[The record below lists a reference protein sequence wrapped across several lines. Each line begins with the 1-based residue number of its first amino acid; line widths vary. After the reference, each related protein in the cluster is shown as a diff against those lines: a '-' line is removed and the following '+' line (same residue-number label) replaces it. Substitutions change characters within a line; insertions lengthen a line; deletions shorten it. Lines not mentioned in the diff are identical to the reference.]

1 MLNHRVIPCLLLKGN
16 GLYKTTQ
23 FKNPKYVGDPLNAI
37 RIFNDKE
44 VEELI
49 VLDIAAN
56 KTRTEPN
63 YETIAEFA
71 SECFMPLCY
80 GGGIRNPD
88 QAKKLFDL
96 GVEKISLQTAALED
110 ITIISKIAK
119 IYGSQSVVVS
129 LDIKK
134 NLFGKYQLYSSASGK
149 KLSLYWTDFLKAAVS
164 EGAGEIVINS
174 VDRDGMMEGMDFD
187 LIKLTS
193 SEVSVPVIAMGGAS
207 EITDFKKAIDAGA
220 SAVAAGAMFVY
231 QKPHR
236 AVLITYPEYSTLEK
250 LLAE

>member
-1 MLNHRVIPCLLLKGN
+1 MHRVIPCLLLKGS

-44 VEELI
+44 VDELI
-49 VLDIAAN
+49 VLDITAN
-56 KTRTEPN
+56 KTRAEPN

-96 GVEKISLQTAALED
+96 GVEKISLQTAAVED
-110 ITIISKIAK
+110 ISIISKIAK

-149 KLSLYWTDFLKAAVS
+149 NLALNWTDFLKAAVN

-174 VDRDGMMEGMDFD
+174 VDRDGMMEGMDFN
-187 LIKLTS
+187 LIKLAS